1 MSVTLIP
8 SELVAAYEDSV
19 FSVEAS
25 PTFALYIGK
34 NSEAADALLKSHKV
48 QTAAIITACNPYSQL
63 LSDDENLKRNNELER
78 ELRKLSSLIIHAKG
92 QDKAGEWPSEP
103 SYFVL
108 GVDQVDIAA
117 IAIKYQQNAI
127 VWYEQGQA
135 ARLILLR

>member
-1 MSVTLIP
+1 MSDTLIP

-34 NSEAADALLKSHKV
+34 NSEAADALLNSHKV

-78 ELRKLSSLIIHAKG
+78 ELRKLSSLIIHAIG
-92 QDKAGEWPSEP
+92 QDKAGEWPGEP

-108 GVDQVDIAA
+108 GVEQVDIAA

-127 VWYEQGQA
+127 VWYEQGHA
-135 ARLILLR
+135 AKLILLR